1 MARYKAGKVARYHER
16 LRGFLYVLMVF
27 FGRLYVDDGVQCV
40 VAETEVCLTSYFA
53 CSIGPRGLIML

>member
-16 LRGFLYVLMVF
+16 LRVFLYVLIVNF
-27 FGRLYVDDGVQCV
+27 ERLYVDDDVLCV
-40 VAETEVCLTSYFA
+40 VAGTEVRLTSYFA